1 MLDHKHLISKGT
13 LNEKLTTDQ
22 VKDLID
28 KLVIALD
35 MRYVEGMPMNPV
47 VGYEPNEYP
56 GVSGVGIITTSH
68 IAIHTWDDSLDYQ
81 LDIYSCKAFEKD
93 SIDLVISLYGMKE
106 TSAKLFDRNYKIKQ
120 LWPEEKNQAKEQ

>member
-13 LNEKLTTDQ
+13 LNEKLTIDQ

-35 MRYVEGMPMNPV
+35 MRF

-81 LDIYSCKAFEKD
+81 LDIYSCKTFEKD

-120 LWPEEKNQAKEQ
+120 LWPEEENQAKEQ

>member
-13 LNEKLTTDQ
+13 LNEKLTIEEVT
-22 VKDLID
+22 DLIN
-28 KLVIALD
+28 KLVVALD

-81 LDIYSCKAFEKD
+81 LDIYSCKTFEKD

-120 LWPEEKNQAKEQ
+120 LWPEEENQANEQ